1 MVLEG
6 GLDFA
11 ALTMNPQDVQ
21 LLASRQFAVE
31 DICRWFGV
39 PPVLIGHAAAGVTA
53 WGTGI
58 EQLMLGWLSLNLRPY
73 IRRIEQTAQRS
84 LIAPADRLRL
94 YLTVDTDDLLGADS
108 AARAALYSTLSQN
121 GILTRNEI
129 RAREDLP
136 AMPGGDSLT
145 VQAQLIP
152 LEQLGKVPP
161 SPGKVPPATPPPQ
174 DPP

>member
-6 GLDFA
+6 GLTFE

-58 EQLMLGWLSLNLRPY
+58 EQLMLGWVALNPRPY
-73 IRRIEQTAQRS
+73 VRRIEQTAQRS
-84 LIAPADRLRL
+84 LIAPADRL
-94 YLTVDTDDLLGADS
+94 
-108 AARAALYSTLSQN
+108 SQY
-121 GILTRNEI
+121 
-129 RAREDLP
+129 
-136 AMPGGDSLT
+136 
-145 VQAQLIP
+145 
-152 LEQLGKVPP
+152 
-161 SPGKVPPATPPPQ
+161 
-174 DPP
+174 